1 MSESPLLLSSFPRAV
16 LHIDGDA
23 FFASCEQARD
33 PALKGRPVITGLER
47 GIAASMSYE
56 AKARGIT
63 RAMPVWQIR
72 KLCPDAVILPSDYE
86 TYSLLS
92 KRLFDIVRRWTPDVE
107 EYGIDEC
114 FADITGLRRMH
125 HASYPV
131 IAARIQRELAAEL
144 GFTFSIGLAP
154 TKVLAKLGSKWKKP
168 HGLTAIP
175 GRRIHEFLTAL
186 PVEKIW
192 GIGPQ
197 TTAFLQKYRI
207 RTALELAR
215 LSLEWVFAHTTKPFQ
230 EIWQELNGV
239 SVLSLAIEPRATQA
253 SVQKFKT
260 FTPPSTDPAFIFSQL
275 SRNIENACI
284 KVRRYDMAVREATF
298 LLRTQQFDHA
308 GIEVSLS
315 AATAVPGPIIAAAE
329 TAFRSLWKPDVQY
342 RATGVVFTKLESD
355 DRHQPDLFG
364 AHVGVE
370 RSRQVY
376 ESADMLDAKYGKHSV
391 YVATSHQAQTHAQ
404 HDGERGHVAT
414 RKLDLLRGETARQ
427 RLAIPMLMGR
437 EYQEQLNPDVPD
449 ILPQGQLLPVHP

>member
-1 MSESPLLLSSFPRAV
+1 MSSFPRAV

-63 RAMPVWQIR
+63 RAMPLHEIR
-72 KLCPDAVILPSDYE
+72 RLCPDAVILPSDYE

-92 KRLFDIVRRWTPDVE
+92 KRFYDIVRRWTPDVE

-114 FADITGLRRMH
+114 FADLTGLRRMH
-125 HASYPV
+125 HASYPQ
-131 IAARIQRELAAEL
+131 IAQRIQDTLTAEL

-175 GRRIHEFLTAL
+175 GRRIHEYLRGL
-186 PVEKIW
+186 PVEKVW

-197 TTAFLQKYRI
+197 TTAFLARH
-207 RTALELAR
+207 RVTTALQFAQLP
-215 LSLEWVFAHTTKPFQ
+215 LEWVFAHTTKPLQ

-239 SVLSLAIEPRATQA
+239 SVLGLATEPKTTQA
-253 SVQKFKT
+253 SIQKFKT
-260 FTPPSTDPAFIFSQL
+260 FTPPSTDRAFIIAQL

-284 KVRRYDMAVREATF
+284 KARRYTMAARDIVF
-298 LLRTQQFDHA
+298 ILRTQQFQHA
-308 GIEVSLS
+308 AVEVRLAQPTS
-315 AATAVPGPIIAAAE
+315 VPGPIIDAAL
-329 TAFRSLWKPDVQY
+329 TALPQLYRAGIEY
-342 RATGVVFTKLESD
+342 RATGVVFAGMVTD
-355 DRHQPDLFG
+355 DSTQPDLFG
-364 AHVGVE
+364 AHVAVE
-370 RSRQVY
+370 RLRRIF
-376 ESADMLDAKYGKHSV
+376 ESADAMDDHYGKHTV
-391 YVATSHQAQTHAQ
+391 YVGTSHLAQVHAQ
-404 HDGERGHVAT
+404 HDGERGHLPG
-414 RKLDLLRGETARQ
+414 RKTDLFKGETTRQ

-437 EYQEQLNPDVPD
+437 ELAE
-449 ILPQGQLLPVHP
+449 LPA